1 MLFFAATNDI
11 SVIEIEVSEKIDD
24 RYLKKFVLSNLKLNN
39 VSLENCEKLYINYLE
54 SAKEY
59 QIFVVNNQFK
69 FFDFEAFYKYY
80 DNIDFIGF
88 ELLIYNN
95 FFVIF
100 KDQKF
105 FYYQKINQN
114 LNQDDFI
121 EFLNKKFKIEIKRV
135 KTVCKEE
142 FESFKKEFLNQNQ
155 NQKITNKEPLKCVE
169 LKINFSFIIYILYLF
184 LLLGSSYYF
193 YDTYLKTEEI
203 KEEYIDE
210 EAIKSR
216 ISFNSFEDK
225 FYKISKS
232 IDKNSLVLSSFD
244 YRNSMAKIVIS
255 SKNKSNVD
263 SFLESCE
270 NILSSS
276 ISFMEDSKTFEVTID
291 VGEL

>member
-121 EFLNKKFKIEIKRV
+121 EFLNKKFKIDIKRV

-155 NQKITNKEPLKCVE
+155 NQKIINKEPLKCVE